1 MIVLSLF
8 DGMSCGQIALNRI
21 GITPCKY
28 YASEIDKFSIKV
40 TQANYPNT
48 IQLGDVTKWKD
59 WDINWSEID
68 LVSGGFPCQA
78 WSTAGKQLGDKDPR
92 GMLFWTMLDVMQ
104 TVLSHNPNAKFLMEN
119 VKMKSEFEQYI
130 TFHTEQALGKVN
142 KHLINSALVSAQNRQ
157 RYYWT
162 NIDGVT
168 QPEDKG
174 LVLQDILE
182 DVFLPE
188 FETKPHP
195 DYVDGNQ
202 LNPHYKSQA
211 NTIHEPNKKSPTI
224 CAGTHGY
231 GLGHVKL
238 RPCEPIETTSNHV
251 ANATDIKGHD
261 IIKRVYS
268 PEGKCP
274 TLTTMTGGHREPKVL
289 VEPIET
295 TPNHPPKVLWRPASI
310 VGRRLNERGVRDDYN
325 KDVPIT
331 QCLQVK
337 HDTNKTGTLTT
348 VEKDNVLST
357 EPPGRYPNAFEGEY
371 KYRKLTPLEC
381 ERLQTVPDFYTNHVS
396 NSQRYKM
403 LGNGFTVDVIAHI
416 YKQLKETS

>member
-1 MIVLSLF
+1 MNVLSLF

-21 GITPCKY
+21 GLTPCKY
-28 YASEIDKFSIKV
+28 YASEIDKYAIKV
-40 TQANYPNT
+40 TQHNYPNT
-48 IQLGDVTKWKD
+48 IQLGDVTKWQE

-78 WSTAGKQLGDKDPR
+78 WSTAGKQQGDKDPR
-92 GMLFWTMLDVMQ
+92 GMLFWTMLDIMKN
-104 TVLSHNPNAKFLMEN
+104 VLSHNPKAKFLMEN

-130 TFHTEQALGKVN
+130 TYHTEQALGHVN

-162 NIDGVT
+162 NIEGVT

-174 LVLQDILE
+174 LVLADVLE
-182 DVFLPE
+182 DVYLE
-188 FETKPHP
+188 EYESTPHP
-195 DYVDGNQ
+195 DYDGGTQ

-211 NTIHEPNKKSPTI
+211 NTIHDSGKKSPTL

-231 GLGHVKL
+231 ALGHIKI
-238 RPCEPIETTSNHV
+238 RPCEPVETSTNHV

-268 PEGKCP
+268 DEGKSP
-274 TLTTMTGGHREPKVL
+274 TLTTMTACHRE
-289 VEPIET
+289 
-295 TPNHPPKVLWRPASI
+295 PKVLWRPASI
-310 VGRRLNERGVRDDYN
+310 VGRRLNDRGVRDDYN

-337 HDTNKTGTLTT
+337 HDASKIGTLTT

-357 EPPGRYPNAFEGEY
+357 EPPGRYPNAFEGEL

-381 ERLQTVPDFYTNHVS
+381 ERLQTIPDGHTACVS
-396 NSQRYKM
+396 KSQRYKM
-403 LGNGFTVDVIAHI
+403 IGNGWTVDVIAHI
-416 YKQLKETS
+416 YNNLKETK